1 MRQNVLLY
9 EFCTDFSF
17 VICSLRAFPRGLFL
31 SSLFKPARRPHNIPS
46 TNCSPS
52 TLGGGG
58 VQPKKPETKPVPYLK
73 FAVAF
78 GFFGFQPPL
87 PSTIPFGYHSYAA
100 TTNFG
105 CHSWVANY
113 RTLPFGY
120 YGYVAT
126 TVPYYLGYH
135 GYVAT
140 TVPWLPSIHS

>member
-9 EFCTDFSF
+9 EFCTDLSF
-17 VICSLRAFPRGLFL
+17 VICSLRTFPRGLFL

-58 VQPKKPETKPVPYLK
+58 ATQKKPVPYLK

-78 GFFGFQPPL
+78 GFFGLQPPL
-87 PSTIPFGYHSYAA
+87 PSTIPFGSYVA
-100 TTNFG
+100 TTYFG
-105 CHSWVANY
+105 CHSQVANY
-113 RTLPFGY
+113 TVLYPLVTMVTWLRL

-126 TVPYYLGYH
+126 TVWLRGYDCTL
-135 GYVAT
+135 VT
-140 TVPWLPSIHS
+140 MDT